1 MAKAM
6 LKNKFLYAYY
16 CLCGD
21 VSFTVFI
28 SPIKKSDNFLHGL
41 ALLRQT
47 SSHFSHLAARPTI
60 TIYTSRLYFDAIT
73 LAQVRS
79 EISEETAWVT
89 QNSNGSQAS
98 I

>member
-1 MAKAM
+1 MRLLLLM
-6 LKNKFLYAYY
+6 QRGFVYSVYN
-16 CLCGD
+16 
-21 VSFTVFI
+21 TNE
-28 SPIKKSDNFLHGL
+28 KSDTFLCWF
-41 ALLRQT
+41 ALFRQVC
-47 SSHFSHLAARPTI
+47 SHFSHLAARPTI

-89 QNSNGSQAS
+89 QSSNGSQAS

>member
-47 SSHFSHLAARPTI
+47 SSHFSHLAAHPTI
-60 TIYTSRLYFDAIT
+60 TIYTSRLNFKAKT
-73 LAQVRS
+73 LAHARS

-89 QNSNGSQAS
+89 QNNNDSRVST
-98 I
+98 